1 MQSKVQKKSGIVTT
15 SELKYE
21 RKLRPA
27 ERRMAWISRIF
38 ICWFMLLVVLFP
50 VFAVVSASMAK
61 GEVFTQTTLIPSAFT
76 LENYSK
82 VLTETNFLIWVKNSL
97 IICVVVS
104 VIQLLL
110 TVPMAFAFS
119 RLKFWGRKNGL
130 MMLLLLQMFPAAMSL
145 PAILALAY
153 RLDGMDHIIT
163 LIIIQAGAGAFNV
176 WLLKGAIDGIPKEL
190 TEAAYVDGAS
200 TFQTFTMIILPLLR
214 NMLLVIFLFTFIGA
228 YSEFIFASALLKSP
242 ESLTLAVGMQQ
253 FITNNFSA
261 NWTQYSAAAI
271 MASIPI
277 VAFATIAQKYMAKGL
292 TAGSVKG

>member
-38 ICWFMLLVVLFP
+38 IWFMLLVVLFP

-61 GEVFTQTTLIPSAFT
+61 GEVFTQTSLIPSAWT
-76 LENYSK
+76 LENYAK

-119 RLKFWGRKNGL
+119 RLKFWGRKKGL

-163 LIIIQAGAGAFNV
+163 LIIISAGASAFNI

>member
-1 MQSKVQKKSGIVTT
+1 MQSKVQKKSNIVTT
-15 SELKYE
+15 SEIKYE

-27 ERRMAWISRIF
+27 EKRMAWICRIF
-38 ICWFMLLVVLFP
+38 IWIMLLIVLFP
-50 VFAVVSASMAK
+50 VFAVVSASLAK

-76 LENYSK
+76 LENYTK

-104 VIQLLL
+104 IIQLVL

-119 RLKFWGRKNGL
+119 RLKFWGRKKGL
-130 MMLLLLQMFPAAMSL
+130 MMLLLLQMFPSAMSL
-145 PAILALAY
+145 PAILAIAY
-153 RLDGMDHIIT
+153 RLNGMDHIIT
-163 LIIIQAGAGAFNV
+163 LIIIQAGAGAFNI

-200 TFQTFTMIILPLLR
+200 TFQTFKMIILPLLR
-214 NMLLVIFLFTFIGA
+214 NMLLVIFLFTFIGT

-271 MASIPI
+271 MASVPI
-277 VAFATIAQKYMAKGL
+277 VIFATVAQKYMAKGL

>member
-38 ICWFMLLVVLFP
+38 IWFMLLVVLFP

-61 GEVFTQTTLIPSAFT
+61 GEVFTQTTLIPSALT
-76 LENYSK
+76 LENYAK

-104 VIQLLL
+104 IIQLLL

-130 MMLLLLQMFPAAMSL
+130 MMLLLLQMFPAAMTL

-228 YSEFIFASALLKSP
+228 YSEFIFASSLLKSP

>member
-38 ICWFMLLVVLFP
+38 IWFMLLVVLFP

-163 LIIIQAGAGAFNV
+163 LIIVQAGAGAFNI

-228 YSEFIFASALLKSP
+228 YSEFVFASALLKSP

-292 TAGSVKG
+292 TA

>member
-38 ICWFMLLVVLFP
+38 IWFMLLVVLFP

-61 GEVFTQTTLIPSAFT
+61 GEVFTQTTLIPSAWT

-82 VLTETNFLIWVKNSL
+82 VLIETNFLIWVKNSL

-119 RLKFWGRKNGL
+119 RLKFWGRKKGL

-163 LIIIQAGAGAFNV
+163 LIIIQAGAGAFNI

-277 VAFATIAQKYMAKGL
+277 VVFATVAQKYMAKGL

>member
-1 MQSKVQKKSGIVTT
+1 MQSKVQKKSNIVTT
-15 SELKYE
+15 SEFKYE

-27 ERRMAWISRIF
+27 EKRMAWICRIF
-38 ICWFMLLVVLFP
+38 IWIMLLVVLFP

-61 GEVFTQTTLIPSAFT
+61 GEVFTQTTLIPSAWT
-76 LENYSK
+76 LENYTK

-97 IICVVVS
+97 IVCVVVS
-104 VIQLLL
+104 VVQLLL

-119 RLKFWGRKNGL
+119 RLKFWGRKKGL

-153 RLDGMDHIIT
+153 RLNGMDHIIT
-163 LIIIQAGAGAFNV
+163 LIIIQAGAGAFNI

-200 TFQTFTMIILPLLR
+200 TFQSFKMIILPLLR
-214 NMLLVIFLFTFIGA
+214 NMLLVIFLFTFIGT
-228 YSEFIFASALLKSP
+228 YSEFVFASALLKSP

-277 VAFATIAQKYMAKGL
+277 VIFATVAQKYMAKGL

>member
-38 ICWFMLLVVLFP
+38 IWFMLLVVLFP

-61 GEVFTQTTLIPSAFT
+61 GEVFTQTTLIPSALT
-76 LENYSK
+76 LENYAK

-130 MMLLLLQMFPAAMSL
+130 MMLLLLQMFPAAMTL

-228 YSEFIFASALLKSP
+228 YSEFIFASSLLKSP

>member
-38 ICWFMLLVVLFP
+38 IWFMLLVVLFP

-61 GEVFTQTTLIPSAFT
+61 GEVFTQTTLIPSAWT
-76 LENYSK
+76 LENYAK

-163 LIIIQAGAGAFNV
+163 LIIVQAGAGAFNI

-228 YSEFIFASALLKSP
+228 YSEFVFASALLKSP

-277 VAFATIAQKYMAKGL
+277 VAFATIAQKYMSKGL

>member
-38 ICWFMLLVVLFP
+38 IWFMLLVVLFP

-61 GEVFTQTTLIPSAFT
+61 GEVFTQTTLIPSAWT

-163 LIIIQAGAGAFNV
+163 LIIVQAGAGAFNI

-228 YSEFIFASALLKSP
+228 YSEFVFASALLKSP

>member
-38 ICWFMLLVVLFP
+38 IWFMLLVVLFP

-61 GEVFTQTTLIPSAFT
+61 GEVFTQTTLIPSAWT
-76 LENYSK
+76 LENYAK

-163 LIIIQAGAGAFNV
+163 LIIIQAGAGAFNI

-214 NMLLVIFLFTFIGA
+214 NMLLVIFLFTFIGV

-277 VAFATIAQKYMAKGL
+277 VVFATVAQKYMAKGL

>member
-38 ICWFMLLVVLFP
+38 IWFMLLVVLFP

-61 GEVFTQTTLIPSAFT
+61 GEVFTQTTLIPSAWT

-163 LIIIQAGAGAFNV
+163 LIIIQAGAGAFNI

-277 VAFATIAQKYMAKGL
+277 VVFATVAQKYMAKGL

>member
-38 ICWFMLLVVLFP
+38 IWFMLLVVLFP

-61 GEVFTQTTLIPSAFT
+61 GEVFTQTTLIPSAWT
-76 LENYSK
+76 LENYAK

-163 LIIIQAGAGAFNV
+163 VIIVQAGAGAFNI

-228 YSEFIFASALLKSP
+228 YSEFVFASALLKSP

>member
-38 ICWFMLLVVLFP
+38 IWFMLLVVLFP

-61 GEVFTQTTLIPSAFT
+61 GEVFTQTSLIPSAWT
-76 LENYSK
+76 LENYAK

-163 LIIIQAGAGAFNV
+163 LIIISAGASAFNI

>member
-1 MQSKVQKKSGIVTT
+1 MQSKVQKKNGIVTT

-38 ICWFMLLVVLFP
+38 IWFMLLVVLFP

-61 GEVFTQTTLIPSAFT
+61 GEVFTQTSLIPSAWTF
-76 LENYSK
+76 ENYAK

-119 RLKFWGRKNGL
+119 RLKFWGRKKGL
-130 MMLLLLQMFPAAMSL
+130 MMLLLLQMFPTTMSL

-163 LIIIQAGAGAFNV
+163 LIIISAGASAFNI

>member
-38 ICWFMLLVVLFP
+38 IWFMLLVVLFP

-97 IICVVVS
+97 IICVIVS

-163 LIIIQAGAGAFNV
+163 LIIVQAGAGAFNI

-200 TFQTFTMIILPLLR
+200 TFYTFTMIILPLLR

-228 YSEFIFASALLKSP
+228 YSEFVFASALLKSP

>member
-1 MQSKVQKKSGIVTT
+1 MQSKVQKKSEIVTT

-38 ICWFMLLVVLFP
+38 IWFMLLVVLFP

-76 LENYSK
+76 LENYAK

-163 LIIIQAGAGAFNV
+163 LIIVQAGAGAFNI

-228 YSEFIFASALLKSP
+228 YSEFVFASALLKSP

-277 VAFATIAQKYMAKGL
+277 VVFATVAQKYMAKGL

>member
-27 ERRMAWISRIF
+27 ER
-38 ICWFMLLVVLFP
+38 
-50 VFAVVSASMAK
+50 VSASMAK
-61 GEVFTQTTLIPSAFT
+61 GEVFTQTTLIPSAWT
-76 LENYSK
+76 LENYAK

-119 RLKFWGRKNGL
+119 RLKFWGRKKGL

-145 PAILALAY
+145 PAILALSY

-163 LIIIQAGAGAFNV
+163 LIIIQAGAGAFNI

-228 YSEFIFASALLKSP
+228 YSEFIFASSLLKSP

-277 VAFATIAQKYMAKGL
+277 VVFATVAQKYMAKGL

>member
-27 ERRMAWISRIF
+27 ERRMAWMSRIF
-38 ICWFMLLVVLFP
+38 IWFMLLVVLFP

-61 GEVFTQTTLIPSAFT
+61 GEVFTQTTLIPSAWT
-76 LENYSK
+76 LENYAK

-119 RLKFWGRKNGL
+119 RLKFWGRKKGL

-163 LIIIQAGAGAFNV
+163 LIIIQAGAGAFNI

-228 YSEFIFASALLKSP
+228 YSEFIFASSLLKSP

-277 VAFATIAQKYMAKGL
+277 VVFATVAQKYMAKGL

>member
-38 ICWFMLLVVLFP
+38 IWFMLLVVLFP

-61 GEVFTQTTLIPSAFT
+61 GEVFTQTSLIPSAWT
-76 LENYSK
+76 LEHYAK

-104 VIQLLL
+104 IIQLLL

-130 MMLLLLQMFPAAMSL
+130 MMLLLLQMFPAAMTL

-228 YSEFIFASALLKSP
+228 YSEFIFASSLLKSP

>member
-38 ICWFMLLVVLFP
+38 IWFMLLVVLFP

-61 GEVFTQTTLIPSAFT
+61 GEVFTQTTLIPSAWT
-76 LENYSK
+76 LENYAK

-119 RLKFWGRKNGL
+119 RLKFWGRKKGL

-163 LIIIQAGAGAFNV
+163 LIIIQAGAGAFNI

-277 VAFATIAQKYMAKGL
+277 VVFATIAQKYMAKGL

>member
-27 ERRMAWISRIF
+27 ERRMAWISIIF
-38 ICWFMLLVVLFP
+38 IWFMLLVVLFP

-61 GEVFTQTTLIPSAFT
+61 GEVFTQTTLIPSALT
-76 LENYSK
+76 LENYAK

-104 VIQLLL
+104 IIQLLL

-130 MMLLLLQMFPAAMSL
+130 MMLLLLQMFPAAMTL

-228 YSEFIFASALLKSP
+228 YSEFIFASSLLKSP

>member
-1 MQSKVQKKSGIVTT
+1 MKQKG
-15 SELKYE
+15 
-21 RKLRPA
+21 RHP
-27 ERRMAWISRIF
+27 
-38 ICWFMLLVVLFP
+38 LLNP
-50 VFAVVSASMAK
+50 YN
-61 GEVFTQTTLIPSAFT
+61 T
-76 LENYSK
+76 
-82 VLTETNFLIWVKNSL
+82 FLIWVKNSL

-104 VIQLLL
+104 IIQLLL

-130 MMLLLLQMFPAAMSL
+130 MMLLLLQMFPAAMTL

-228 YSEFIFASALLKSP
+228 YSEFIFASSLLKSP

>member
-38 ICWFMLLVVLFP
+38 IWFMLLVVLFP

-61 GEVFTQTTLIPSAFT
+61 GEDFTQTTLIPSAIK

-97 IICVVVS
+97 IICVIVS

-163 LIIIQAGAGAFNV
+163 LIIVQAGAGAFNI

-228 YSEFIFASALLKSP
+228 YSEFVFASALLKSP

-277 VAFATIAQKYMAKGL
+277 VAFATIAQNYMAKGL

>member
-38 ICWFMLLVVLFP
+38 IWFMLLVVLFP

-61 GEVFTQTTLIPSAFT
+61 GEVFTQTTLIPSAWT
-76 LENYSK
+76 LENYAK

-163 LIIIQAGAGAFNV
+163 LIIIQAGAGAFNI

-200 TFQTFTMIILPLLR
+200 TFQTVTMIILPLLR

>member
-38 ICWFMLLVVLFP
+38 IWFMLLVVLFP

-61 GEVFTQTTLIPSAFT
+61 GEVFTQTTLIPSALT
-76 LENYSK
+76 LENYTK

-104 VIQLLL
+104 IIQLLL

-130 MMLLLLQMFPAAMSL
+130 MMLLLLQMFPAAMTL

-228 YSEFIFASALLKSP
+228 YSEFIFASSLLKSP

>member
-38 ICWFMLLVVLFP
+38 IWFMLLVVLFP

-61 GEVFTQTTLIPSAFT
+61 GEVFTQTSLIPSAWT
-76 LENYSK
+76 LENYAK

-119 RLKFWGRKNGL
+119 RLKFWGRKKGL
-130 MMLLLLQMFPAAMSL
+130 MMLLLLQMFPTTMSL

-163 LIIIQAGAGAFNV
+163 LIIISAGASAFNI

-277 VAFATIAQKYMAKGL
+277 VVFATVAQKYMAKGL

>member
-38 ICWFMLLVVLFP
+38 IWFMLLVVLFP

-76 LENYSK
+76 LENYPK

-163 LIIIQAGAGAFNV
+163 LIIVQAGAGAFNI

-228 YSEFIFASALLKSP
+228 YSEFVFASALLKSP

>member
-38 ICWFMLLVVLFP
+38 IWFMLLVVLFP

-61 GEVFTQTTLIPSAFT
+61 GEVFTQTTLIPSACT
-76 LENYSK
+76 LENYAK